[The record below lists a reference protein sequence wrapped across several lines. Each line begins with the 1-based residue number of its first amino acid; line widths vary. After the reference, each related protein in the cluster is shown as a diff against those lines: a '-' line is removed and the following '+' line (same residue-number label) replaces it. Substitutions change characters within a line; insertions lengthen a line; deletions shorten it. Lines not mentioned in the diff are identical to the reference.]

1 MLVQYF
7 CKTMEQG
14 KKEWIIK
21 YWVGGMGSANSIS
34 AVMQFRLV
42 KWPAEEQ
49 SERTP
54 GDALEKVGPWTLLM
68 LRIPIPA

>member
-1 MLVQYF
+1 MLVQHL

-21 YWVGGMGSANSIS
+21 YWEWGMGSANSIS

-49 SERTP
+49 SEHTP
-54 GDALEKVGPWTLLM
+54 GDALEKVGPLLM
-68 LRIPIPA
+68 LRIPVPA